1 VARKKTPRTRKT
13 PVLAI
18 VAAVLGTALAVLGG
32 VYLWGFVNDVRVSQ
46 VAVSGHVH
54 ALESEL
60 IDLSGIDSTGSLMAV
75 KPDTIEA
82 RVSAHPW
89 IDEASVRRWPT
100 GRVDIRVRE
109 RVPVL
114 LAIDARGEP
123 SVYVDAHGHVMPLVK
138 SAVYDVPL
146 LRADMQRFAAQGVIR
161 DGAIRDLASAL
172 ARLPREV
179 TALLSDAE
187 YRDGEIWMRTLPAG
201 DVGTLQVRLGRQ
213 GLESRL
219 MRLHDFWHQAVL
231 PRPDRRYS
239 VVDLRFDSQIVT
251 RETVISR

>member
-1 VARKKTPRTRKT
+1 VGRR
-13 PVLAI
+13 
-18 VAAVLGTALAVLGG
+18 
-32 VYLWGFVNDVRVSQ
+32 
-46 VAVSGHVH
+46 
-54 ALESEL
+54 
-60 IDLSGIDSTGSLMAV
+60 GIGS
-75 KPDTIEA
+75 
-82 RVSAHPW
+82 
-89 IDEASVRRWPT
+89 RWPT

-109 RVPVL
+109 RTPVL
-114 LAIDARGEP
+114 LALDGRAASPPPI
-123 SVYVDAHGHVMPLVK
+123 VDAHGHVMPLVK
-138 SAVYDVPL
+138 GAVYDVPL
-146 LRADMQRFAAQGVIR
+146 LRADMRRIATQWCGGDAAIL
-161 DGAIRDLASAL
+161 DLASSL